1 MTDFSILIISY
12 NGKEFLRRCLNA
24 VQKSV
29 LKPKK
34 IIIVD
39 DFSSDGTEESI
50 KKEFNYADFI
60 RNKENLGPT
69 ASRNRGAKLADGEY
83 IIFLDND
90 ILLRPD
96 TLQKLIIFMDSNP
109 KTAIAGAKIIPIG
122 RDKMWWN
129 AGWDMNHFRQS
140 TGYFIGF
147 LLKIFPNSRFLKNLS
162 MKFILNYWDYD
173 KTLKVDWVVEGCFII
188 RKSVFNKLNGFDEK
202 FLNGHEGAD
211 LCLRAR
217 NIGHDVYFYSEAQAD
232 NLGNHTHTPIKR
244 RLWLF
249 KGEYYFYKKH
259 YFYKKSNPIIFWFG
273 RIISG
278 IFYLFS

>member
-1 MTDFSILIISY
+1 MTDFSVVIISY
-12 NGKEFLRRCLNA
+12 NGKEFLRKCLNA
-24 VQKSV
+24 VQKSA

-34 IIIVD
+34 IIVVD
-39 DFSSDGTEESI
+39 DFSDDGT
-50 KKEFNYADFI
+50 KEMIQNKFAFVEFV

-69 ASRNRGAKLADGEY
+69 ASRNRGAKLANGEY

-96 TLQKLIIFMDSNP
+96 ALQKLISLMDSNP
-109 KTAIAGAKIIPIG
+109 KTAIIGAKIIPVG
-122 RDKMWWN
+122 HSKMWWN

-147 LLKIFPNSRFLKNLS
+147 LLKIFPDSRFLKNLS

-188 RKSVFNKLNGFDEK
+188 RKSVFDKLNGFDEK
-202 FLNGHEGAD
+202 FFIGHEGAD

-217 NIGHDVYFYSEAQAD
+217 NIGYSVYFYPEAQAD
-232 NLGNHTHTPIKR
+232 DLGCHTHTQIKR

-259 YFYKKSNPIIFWFG
+259 YFYKKSNPILFWLG
-273 RIISG
+273 RIIGG
-278 IFYLFS
+278 IFYLIS

>member
-1 MTDFSILIISY
+1 MADFSIVIVSY

-34 IIIVD
+34 IIVVD
-39 DFSSDGTEESI
+39 DFSSDGTEELV
-50 KKEFNYADFI
+50 KKEFNYIDFI
-60 RNKENLGPT
+60 RNEKNLGPT

-83 IIFLDND
+83 IVFLDND

-96 TLQKLIIFMDSNP
+96 TPQKLISFMDNNP
-109 KTAIAGAKIIPIG
+109 KTAIAGAKIIPTG
-122 RDKMWWN
+122 QDKMWWN

-147 LLKIFPNSRFLKNLS
+147 LLKIFPDSSFLKNLS

-173 KTLKVDWVVEGCFII
+173 KILKVDWVVEGCFIT
-188 RKSVFNKLNGFDEK
+188 RKSVFDKLNGFDEK
-202 FLNGHEGAD
+202 FFIGHESPD

-217 NIGHDVYFYSEAQAD
+217 NIGHNVYFYPEAQTD
-232 NLGNHTHTPIKR
+232 DLGNHTHTSIKR

-259 YFYKKSNPIIFWFG
+259 YFYKKSNPVFFLFG

-278 IFYLFS
+278 IFYLFA

>member
-1 MTDFSILIISY
+1 MTDFSIVIISY

-24 VQKSV
+24 VQKSI
-29 LKPKK
+29 LKSKK
-34 IIIVD
+34 IIVVD
-39 DFSSDGTEESI
+39 DFSNDNTEELVR
-50 KKEFNYADFI
+50 KEYNNVNFI
-60 RNKENLGPT
+60 RNENNLGPT
-69 ASRNRGAKLADGEY
+69 ASRNRGAKLAEGKY

-90 ILLRPD
+90 ILLRPN
-96 TLQKLIIFMDSNP
+96 TLQKLIGLMDSDP
-109 KTAIAGAKIIPIG
+109 KTAIAGAKIIPRG
-122 RDKMWWN
+122 HDKMWWN

-140 TGYFIGF
+140 IGYFIGF

-188 RKSVFNKLNGFDEK
+188 RKSVFDKINGFDEK
-202 FLNGHEGAD
+202 FFIGHEGAD

-217 NIGHDVYFYSEAQAD
+217 DIGYNVYFYPEAQAD
-232 NLGNHTHTPIKR
+232 DLSSHTHTPIKR
-244 RLWLF
+244 RLWLL

-259 YFYKKSNPIIFWFG
+259 YFYKKSNPIFFLFG

-278 IFYLFS
+278 ISYLIS